1 MNEESIRS
9 ALSTVNYPGFSRDIV
24 SFGLVKEIK
33 ISGESAVVR
42 LEIATREPDIP
53 RQIYTAAAQAV
64 AGLGG
69 EVDNPL
75 WKQKWPGRK
84 AFDDQGK
91 VAIKVGHDHMCSA
104 ACHCPGA
111 CAPNTRTGSGYQR
124 NPIVERDCSC
134 GTSGCGRGY
143 HFFLSPGRS
152 KS

>member
-33 ISGESAVVR
+33 ISGDSAVVR

-69 EVDNPL
+69 EVEIDIE
-75 WKQKWPGRK
+75 
-84 AFDDQGK
+84 
-91 VAIKVGHDHMCSA
+91 IKDPPA
-104 ACHCPGA
+104 AAAGA
-111 CAPNTRTGSGYQR
+111 TGMGA
-124 NPIVERDCSC
+124 
-134 GTSGCGRGY
+134 GTSSIPGVKKVIAVASGKGGVGKSTVASNLA
-143 HFFLSPGRS
+143 LSL
-152 KS
+152 